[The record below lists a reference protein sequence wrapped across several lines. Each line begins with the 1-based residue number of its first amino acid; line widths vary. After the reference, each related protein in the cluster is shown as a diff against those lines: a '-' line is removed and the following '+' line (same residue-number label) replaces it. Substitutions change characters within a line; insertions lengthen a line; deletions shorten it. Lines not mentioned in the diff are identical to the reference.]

1 MEYESSKSTIEP
13 VLSGTVLISCLSKS
27 RNSFSFATETFTS
40 GLAHP
45 LLSLNSLFVLSSTCN
60 ERSLKEN
67 SSNKTNYNLLSQIY
81 SMFTSWVSPEISV
94 STLCSNVLNAS
105 QIVFLLRTVM
115 IVEYLFFYKIITS
128 I

>member
-1 MEYESSKSTIEP
+1 MEYESSKSTIKP
-13 VLSGTVLISCLSKS
+13 VLSGAVLISCLSKS

-67 SSNKTNYNLLSQIY
+67 SSDKTNYSQIH
-81 SMFTSWVSPEISV
+81 SMFISWVSPEISV
-94 STLCSNVLNAS
+94 STLCSNVLNAL
-105 QIVFLLRTVM
+105 QIVFLLRNVM
-115 IVEYLFFYKIITS
+115 IIEYLVF
-128 I
+128 